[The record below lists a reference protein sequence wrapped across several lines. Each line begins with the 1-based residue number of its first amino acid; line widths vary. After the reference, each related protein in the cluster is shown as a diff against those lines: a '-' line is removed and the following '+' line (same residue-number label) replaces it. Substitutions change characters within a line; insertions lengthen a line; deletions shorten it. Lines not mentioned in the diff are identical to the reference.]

1 MPLTRRVCVGQ
12 LVAQACIFLA
22 SKVEEHPQK
31 LQKVL
36 LACHE
41 VRHRPQT
48 SGSSLDPTSDEY
60 AKLKEAVL
68 KTERILLNTVS
79 FDLDIEHP
87 YEAIVS
93 LIKTMRRSGHVNEDD
108 QRNFSQAA
116 VNFLNDSMRTSMCL
130 QFEPKKIAA
139 GIIFLSTVYL
149 RKVPQKGPMLKKYW
163 DLLKISERS
172 IRSICEQVMELYDTN
187 ANFAEMRAALHEMGH
202 LPRAVPTSAPPSAP
216 PSAAAAP
223 RAPPPP
229 PPPARQ
235 VPPPPVP
242 ERHGVPPPPV
252 PLPPPSRLK
261 SDHGAIPPPPVPVPP
276 PSISIAS
283 GGTAAQGDANGQHG
297 DLKRPA
303 APAPSLG
310 VKRMRSDSVGGVPLG
325 VGAGL
330 PVQATAPVSS

>member
-1 MPLTRRVCVGQ
+1 
-12 LVAQACIFLA
+12 
-22 SKVEEHPQK
+22 
-31 LQKVL
+31 
-36 LACHE
+36 
-41 VRHRPQT
+41 
-48 SGSSLDPTSDEY
+48 
-60 AKLKEAVL
+60 
-68 KTERILLNTVS
+68 
-79 FDLDIEHP
+79 
-87 YEAIVS
+87 
-93 LIKTMRRSGHVNEDD
+93 
-108 QRNFSQAA
+108 
-116 VNFLNDSMRTSMCL
+116 
-130 QFEPKKIAA
+130 
-139 GIIFLSTVYL
+139 
-149 RKVPQKGPMLKKYW
+149 MLKKYW

-252 PLPPPSRLK
+252 PLPPPS
-261 SDHGAIPPPPVPVPP
+261 
-276 PSISIAS
+276 ISIAS

-303 APAPSLG
+303 
-310 VKRMRSDSVGGVPLG
+310 
-325 VGAGL
+325 
-330 PVQATAPVSS
+330 